1 MALDKERLLELAYQ
15 LIREPGWSG
24 GGQKPGSSAIGTV
37 AEIFR
42 EFSCR
47 PAKED
52 RLRQALSVIE
62 RLPESPLAR
71 TRSMR
76 VQYRGIVQALGV
88 RNGQVKHPVL
98 KNLSFEELAYVIG
111 WVARLHR
118 SLTGSVTDLPEGVTP
133 GRKSWK
139 DPAGR
144 QSRPENA
151 SFEKSGQ
158 PGKTSPGEK
167 KYSDADDIDPRLA
180 VLKNW
185 PGFKNET
192 TRKPKS

>member
-1 MALDKERLLELAYQ
+1 MALDKERLLELAYR

-42 EFSCR
+42 EFSRR

-52 RLRQALSVIE
+52 RLRQALSIIE
-62 RLPESPLAR
+62 KLPESPLAR
-71 TRSMR
+71 HSMR
-76 VQYRGIVQALGV
+76 DQYRGIVQALGV

-98 KNLSFEELAYVIG
+98 KDLSFEELAYVIG

-118 SLTGSVTDLPEGVTP
+118 AFAGPVADLPGGVTP
-133 GRKSWK
+133 EHKPWK
-139 DPAGR
+139 DVPAGR
-144 QSRPENA
+144 QSRPETG
-151 SFEKSGQ
+151 STGKSGKLS
-158 PGKTSPGEK
+158 GRTFPGERNRR
-167 KYSDADDIDPRLA
+167 DNADDIDPRLA

-185 PGFKNET
+185 TGFKDTKN
-192 TRKPKS
+192 KG